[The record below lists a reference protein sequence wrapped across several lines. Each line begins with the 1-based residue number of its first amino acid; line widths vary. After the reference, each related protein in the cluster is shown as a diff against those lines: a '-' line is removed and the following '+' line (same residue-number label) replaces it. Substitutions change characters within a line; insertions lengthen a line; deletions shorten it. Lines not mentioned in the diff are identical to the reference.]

1 MSIRV
6 CFIYDPQLN
15 EDGVSAYM
23 DLDTTFGVKIAAVCA
38 ALGWRVRDWDFFF
51 GPYDAARWSPSV
63 SASTGPPARST
74 WTTPTKS
81 IFCACRLLHTTEM
94 F

>member
-1 MSIRV
+1 MPIRV

-38 ALGWRVRDWDFFF
+38 ALGWRVREWDFFF
-51 GPYDAARWSPSV
+51 GPYDVARWSPLGLRKYRTPRSFHMDDTDEIEILCV
-63 SASTGPPARST
+63 PAL
-74 WTTPTKS
+74 
-81 IFCACRLLHTTEM
+81 AHN
-94 F
+94 